1 MLKKVGDIS
10 YHESCFNENSEKF
23 ESLALDCSGGSEI
36 MQFKIRKMNNIAHED
51 LQVTYFN
58 FKDRF
63 IKEMPNKFYSLE
75 ISHFRVILWSNLGY
89 CWIARAG

>member
-58 FKDRF
+58 LKRCQ
-63 IKEMPNKFYSLE
+63 I
-75 ISHFRVILWSNLGY
+75 WQ
-89 CWIARAG
+89 

>member
-63 IKEMPNKFYSLE
+63 ILDICRINSIFWK
-75 ISHFRVILWSNLGY
+75 
-89 CWIARAG
+89 

>member
-51 LQVTYFN
+51 LQVSN
-58 FKDRF
+58 GLI
-63 IKEMPNKFYSLE
+63 IKCPS
-75 ISHFRVILWSNLGY
+75 
-89 CWIARAG
+89 